1 MSKDEKAIILD
12 LMIIVLSWI
21 FLWLGVEKSTI
32 ILSLLSVTY
41 FNLICLKW
49 EMKKWVILKG

>member
-1 MSKDEKAIILD
+1 MSKDEKALILD

-32 ILSLLSVTY
+32 ILSLISVNY
-41 FNLICLKW
+41 LNLICLKW
-49 EMKKWVILKG
+49 ENRE

>member
-49 EMKKWVILKG
+49 EMKK